1 MKANS
6 QLVTEPIFLVG
17 AERSGTTVL
26 RLMLDNHPQI
36 AWCYE
41 FEYAVDKVSDEGNFP
56 SLDDYYKWLETHRIF
71 QDTGFAI
78 DRSLSYLQ
86 LCHSFLVQKRD
97 QVGKGIVGATVH
109 HHFDRLLSIFPDAR
123 FIHLIRDGRDV
134 ARSCIGMGWAG
145 NVYTGVERWIEAES
159 LWDKLSQSISPERQI
174 EVTYETLI
182 AKPIETLTQLCNF
195 MGVPYDEAML
205 SYAQTT
211 TYDLPDPSLIGQWRR
226 KLPDLEIQL
235 VESRIAN
242 RLVERGYELSG
253 LPPLNVTPTM
263 ERQLKLQNWWARV
276 QVRIQRYGIAL
287 FLSDYLSRRLKIN
300 PWQKRVRHRLN
311 AIERSRLK

>member
-56 SLDDYYKWLETHRIF
+56 SLEDYYKWLETHRIF
-71 QDTGFAI
+71 QDTGFTI

-86 LCHSFLVQKRD
+86 LCHSFLVQKRE
-97 QVGKGIVGATVH
+97 QVGKKLVGATVH

-159 LWDKLSQSISPERQI
+159 LWDKLSQSIPPERQI

-182 AKPIETLTQLCNF
+182 AGKSELDT
-195 MGVPYDEAML
+195 DSML
-205 SYAQTT
+205 
-211 TYDLPDPSLIGQWRR
+211 
-226 KLPDLEIQL
+226 
-235 VESRIAN
+235 
-242 RLVERGYELSG
+242 
-253 LPPLNVTPTM
+253 
-263 ERQLKLQNWWARV
+263 
-276 QVRIQRYGIAL
+276 
-287 FLSDYLSRRLKIN
+287 
-300 PWQKRVRHRLN
+300 
-311 AIERSRLK
+311 